1 MKFFPAEAAGGGS
14 NVTGVGG
21 ALRPYGREVC
31 PAGGV
36 GPDNLVEYLAL
47 PGVSAVGGSWMLE
60 RSLIREG
67 RFDEIE
73 RLAREAVVPARS

>member
-1 MKFFPAEAAGGGS
+1 
-14 NVTGVGG
+14 
-21 ALRPYGREVC
+21 
-31 PAGGV
+31 V

-73 RLAREAVVPARS
+73 RFAREAVVPARS